1 MYNRRNCSKKIIL
14 HILYDLIVLVE
25 GFNHC
30 ISMEYKVKTMKK
42 KLMTVITHLE
52 IIKIISNHSP

>member
-25 GFNHC
+25 GFWFLTIAFQWNT
-30 ISMEYKVKTMKK
+30 K
-42 KLMTVITHLE
+42 
-52 IIKIISNHSP
+52 

>member
-42 KLMTVITHLE
+42 KIND
-52 IIKIISNHSP
+52 SNNTFGNH